1 MYLFFL
7 LVNSR
12 ARLLNL
18 NDTNVTDSHDNKD
31 ITFNLWPAFTHDNKD
46 ITFNLWPAFTVI
58 YYAFTLLFIW

>member
-1 MYLFFL
+1 MCLFFM

-18 NDTNVTDSHDNKD
+18 NDTNVIDSHG
-31 ITFNLWPAFTHDNKD
+31 NKD

-58 YYAFTLLFIW
+58 YYALTLLFIW